1 MFAEA
6 EVECCSCA
14 GWFCHSG
21 WLGIGRSHA
30 DSAAEQKRLKIEPA
44 SPLPARYITVSVVT
58 LRLHYLPLPVSV
70 VTLRLHYL
78 PGILLL
84 VL

>member
-1 MFAEA
+1 MPICAYFLMGVEVVVVHSKTAVFAEA

-14 GWFCHSG
+14 GWLCHSG

-58 LRLHYLPLPVSV
+58 LR
-70 VTLRLHYL
+70 
-78 PGILLL
+78 
-84 VL
+84 